1 MAEDWSKVAVEV
13 AEAIASVGFA
23 AVLEVPTVGPFDGS
37 EGSAFDFM
45 QYPVTI
51 LDDRITRR
59 DVTGMVVGTT
69 RVLTMAGNGVVP
81 EKGGRVC
88 VRGQWLRIAKVM
100 ALAPGGQDILFD
112 LEIEA

>member
-1 MAEDWSKVAVEV
+1 MPENWTAIAAEV
-13 AEAIASVGFA
+13 ADAIASVGFA
-23 AVLEVPTVGPFDGS
+23 AVLEVPTVGPFDGP
-37 EGSAFDFM
+37 EGSEFDFL

-59 DVTGMVVGTT
+59 DVAGMVVGTT

-88 VRGQWLRIAKVM
+88 VRDQWLRIAKVM
-100 ALAPGGQDILFD
+100 PLAPGGTDLMFD
-112 LEIEA
+112 LEIEG